1 MNQIGMSGWK
11 AVLAAIAFAFVSA
24 PVSAEIVSTQEVVLA
39 SDREKVRAFL
49 EREGVE
55 ERLKAL
61 GVAPELA
68 RKRVDAMTDEE
79 ILLVAG
85 RIDTLPAG
93 GALGMPCSRGYC
105 RRKDAGGRP
114 FRVIGPRSCC
124 VCTLMAQEETPCN

>member
-79 ILLVAG
+79 ILLVSG

-93 GALGMPCSRGYC
+93 GALDKM
-105 RRKDAGGRP
+105 DWILILLI
-114 FRVIGPRSCC
+114 V
-124 VCTLMAQEETPCN
+124 VLVLVLL

>member
-1 MNQIGMSGWK
+1 MNKSGMSGWK

-24 PVSAEIVSTQEVVLA
+24 PVSADIVSTQEVVLT
-39 SDREKVRAFL
+39 SDREQVRAFL

-68 RKRVDAMTDEE
+68 RKRLDAMTDEE

-93 GALGMPCSRGYC
+93 GALD
-105 RRKDAGGRP
+105 KTDWILILLL
-114 FRVIGPRSCC
+114 VIL
-124 VCTLMAQEETPCN
+124 VLVLI

>member
-1 MNQIGMSGWK
+1 MNKSGMSGWK

-24 PVSAEIVSTQEVVLA
+24 PVSADIVSTQEVVLT
-39 SDREKVRAFL
+39 SDREQVRAFL

-68 RKRVDAMTDEE
+68 RTRLDAMTDEE

-93 GALGMPCSRGYC
+93 GALD
-105 RRKDAGGRP
+105 KTDWILILLL
-114 FRVIGPRSCC
+114 VIL
-124 VCTLMAQEETPCN
+124 VLVLI